1 MRLFVFG
8 LGYVGAAFADALQA
22 RGWDIAASARDPG
35 QAQALRDRGITPA
48 DPADRDAMIA
58 ALAGANAILVTA
70 PPGPDGCPALESIIP
85 ALAQAQAY
93 PDWIGY
99 LSTTGVYG
107 DFDGRW
113 VFETSP
119 LKAQSVEGARRVGAE
134 RDWRQVGRCMGLT
147 VTTFRLPGIYGPS
160 RSALDRLRA
169 GEGRRIVKPGQVF
182 SRIHVDDIVSGLL
195 ASLDH
200 PRAGGIYNLV
210 DDAPAPPQD
219 VMEHAARLLGV
230 PVPPD
235 LPFNELGMSPATRRF
250 YAENKRVSNAL
261 IKAELGWRPRYPTY
275 REGLA
280 AILKAGGYGLLV
292 VDRQRARRDTGG
304 FQPRSVAQPRRPR
317 QAAGDQIALLRLSQ
331 TLGFGHGGN

>member
-8 LGYVGAAFADALQA
+8 PGYVGGAFARALRG
-22 RGWDIAASARDPG
+22 RGWEIAATARDDQ
-35 QAQALRDRGITPA
+35 QAARLAAQGVAAA
-48 DPADRDAMIA
+48 DPADRDAMAA
-58 ALAGANAILVTA
+58 ALTGVSAILVTA
-70 PPGPDGCPALESIIP
+70 PPGADGCPALAALVP
-85 ALAQAQAY
+85 ALAQASAF

-134 RDWRQVGRCMGLT
+134 RDWRQVGRGMGLT
-147 VTTFRLPGIYGPS
+147 VTTFRLPGIYGPG

-182 SRIHVDDIVSGLL
+182 SRIHVDDIVRGLL
-195 ASLDH
+195 ASLDR
-200 PRAGGIYNLV
+200 PRAGGVYNLV
-210 DDAPAPPQD
+210 DDLPAPPQD
-219 VMEHAARLLGV
+219 VLEYAAKLLGV

-235 LPFNELGMSPATRRF
+235 LPFNELGLSPATRRF

-261 IKAELGWRPRYPTY
+261 AKAELGWRPAYPTY

-280 AILKAGGYGLLV
+280 AILAAGG
-292 VDRQRARRDTGG
+292 
-304 FQPRSVAQPRRPR
+304 
-317 QAAGDQIALLRLSQ
+317 
-331 TLGFGHGGN
+331 

>member
-8 LGYVGAAFADALQA
+8 LGYVGAAFAEALRA
-22 RGWDIAASARDPG
+22 RGWEVAASARSADQARILGANGVVAVDP
-35 QAQALRDRGITPA
+35 D
-48 DPADRDAMIA
+48 DRDAMA
-58 ALAGANAILVTA
+58 RALTGVKAILITA
-70 PPGPDGCPALESIIP
+70 PPGPDGCPALESIVP
-85 ALAQAQAY
+85 ALAHAQAF

-134 RDWRQVGRCMGLT
+134 RDWQEVGRGMGLT
-147 VTTFRLPGIYGPS
+147 VTAFRLPGIYGPG

-195 ASLDH
+195 ASLDK
-200 PRAGGIYNLV
+200 PRAGGVYNLV
-210 DDAPAPPQD
+210 DDEPAPPQD
-219 VMEHAARLLGV
+219 VMEHAAHLLGA

-235 LPFNELGMSPATRRF
+235 LPFNELGLSPATRRF
-250 YAENKRVSNAL
+250 YAENKRVSNARA
-261 IKAELGWRPRYPTY
+261 KAELGWRPAYPTY
-275 REGLA
+275 REGLK
-280 AILKAGGYGLLV
+280 AILKAGG
-292 VDRQRARRDTGG
+292 
-304 FQPRSVAQPRRPR
+304 
-317 QAAGDQIALLRLSQ
+317 
-331 TLGFGHGGN
+331 

>member
-8 LGYVGAAFADALQA
+8 LGYVGEAFANALRA
-22 RGWDIAASARDPG
+22 RGWEIAATARTPQ
-35 QAQALRDRGITPA
+35 QAQALQAKGVSVV
-48 DPADRDAMIA
+48 DPGDRDAMA
-58 ALAGANAILVTA
+58 RVLTGVNAILVTA
-70 PPGPDGCPALESIIP
+70 PPGPDGCPALESIVP
-85 ALAQAQAY
+85 ALAQAQAF

-134 RDWRQVGRCMGLT
+134 RDWQEVGRGMGLT
-147 VTTFRLPGIYGPS
+147 VTVFRLPGIYGPG

-195 ASLDH
+195 ASLDK
-200 PRAGGIYNLV
+200 PRAGGVYNLV
-210 DDAPAPPQD
+210 DDEPAPPQD
-219 VMEHAARLLGV
+219 VMEQAARLLGA

-235 LPFNELGMSPATRRF
+235 LPFNELGLSPATRRF
-250 YAENKRVSNAL
+250 YAENKRVSNARV
-261 IKAELGWRPRYPTY
+261 KAELGWRPAYPTY
-275 REGLA
+275 REGLQ
-280 AILKAGGYGLLV
+280 AILNAGG
-292 VDRQRARRDTGG
+292 
-304 FQPRSVAQPRRPR
+304 
-317 QAAGDQIALLRLSQ
+317 
-331 TLGFGHGGN
+331 